1 VIIFHFDA
9 LATKA
14 PTFGQRQ
21 PSMEGRRLWNSFFHK
36 YMGRVYLVA
45 DADDDIEMVKTW
57 LKREGYKVSAIYQTT
72 DLVRDGSTPRAEAV
86 WAIASALGR
95 PHFYIDT
102 DPETCAYA
110 VKQGITALLM
120 AVPQFMRP
128 EFHTPNSIRAWD
140 TVVDELD
147 AQALKKSE
155 RTWGDI

>member
-1 VIIFHFDA
+1 MIIFHFDA

-14 PTFGQRQ
+14 STFGQRQ
-21 PSMEGRRLWNSFFHK
+21 PSMEGRRLWDSMFHK
-36 YMGRVYLVA
+36 YMGRCYLIA

-57 LKREGYKVSAIYQTT
+57 LKREGYKISAIYQTP
-72 DLVRDGSTPRAEAV
+72 DLVRDGSTPRSEAV
-86 WAIASALGR
+86 WNIASALGR

-102 DPETCAYA
+102 DPVTCAHI
-110 VKQGITALLM
+110 VKQGITTLM
-120 AVPQFMRP
+120 LSIPEFIRP
-128 EFHTPNSIRAWD
+128 EFHTPNVIRAWD